1 MGRTGNLNR
10 NQNKKLPLL
19 VRTKVIMARETI
31 LTYQQ
36 FDKPFIVYSDS
47 IEKQM
52 GGIVTQEGKPLGF
65 FSKKLT
71 NTQQ

>member
-1 MGRTGNLNR
+1 
-10 NQNKKLPLL
+10 
-19 VRTKVIMARETI
+19 MARETI